1 MLFTPLHPPIM
12 NMRAQRRH
20 GRCLVTCSRP
30 HPRLATSPALLPA
43 HCASCRVCPST
54 RVKRVHASQAPRPRP
69 PAQIARSGA
78 KRIAA
83 HIQNNVG
90 RQHLT
95 SAHGPFASPSQQQPS
110 LCAPS
115 SRLSQF
121 SCRHAS
127 ACDGART
134 GCPPLTRATAQ
145 LPALAPPRPAR
156 NVSSPLRL
164 KHESPPAKSEGCENN
179 PPHRCASI
187 YLAAAS

>member
-1 MLFTPLHPPIM
+1 MP
-12 NMRAQRRH
+12 
-20 GRCLVTCSRP
+20 RC
-30 HPRLATSPALLPA
+30 
-43 HCASCRVCPST
+43 
-54 RVKRVHASQAPRPRP
+54 KRGVRASQAPRPRP
-69 PAQIARSGA
+69 PGQIARSGA

-134 GCPPLTRATAQ
+134 GCPPLTRS
-145 LPALAPPRPAR
+145 APPLHHHGQHATF
-156 NVSSPLRL
+156 LRL
-164 KHESPPAKSEGCENN
+164 
-179 PPHRCASI
+179 CASNMNRRLEKAKAAKTI
-187 YLAAAS
+187 PRIAAPRFTWQPLHNTARMQPRREPRTRPRAHYAPKCPNAAVAFASPCAAARRYHRMASALFILTP